1 MNYIVDKKKVGA
13 YLKKLVK
20 EKQYPS
26 NRQFGKACLKMMGCT
41 DPDDVE
47 LNRMNNRLSQI
58 CNGQNGIQMEDML
71 IFSDLLGVSCEEI
84 LSAGERRVPVSSHMT
99 NYRIAFSQDE
109 ELWSSYM
116 KREDKLFLNSDE
128 YGKTVIDYA
137 IEFKNYP
144 FIKWLLD
151 EEFIWLVDNSE
162 YRQFGY
168 SYGGGTSIEKR
179 APWDMDNAVPL
190 QVKYDDQLRLKI
202 ITLALENEDY
212 DVLDE
217 FRARETPFLHRVGY
231 LNDRDDAYQYYN
243 EDYIHAIAN
252 ASDNVLEYFAKEFEL
267 VSNLKWKSQFIYPFL
282 GEVIEVLVENHQ
294 FKKAEFL
301 AQHVL
306 THNQNTYEQ
315 VESLINI
322 AYTAACDEWG
332 DKLTEDLKRALR
344 LQIPKQIEYSEKNR
358 MVSFFDSMGKDKTPI
373 CYATNIVRV
382 KVDKTK
388 SPIKDV
394 LLEINMWYDRV
405 ATLKDTWRCE

>member
-1 MNYIVDKKKVGA
+1 MNYIVDKKQVGA

-20 EKQYPS
+20 ESQYSS
-26 NRQFGKACLKMMGCT
+26 NRQFGKEYLKMMGYT
-41 DPDDVE
+41 QPDDIE
-47 LNRMNNRLSQI
+47 INRMNNRLSQI
-58 CNGQNGIQMEDML
+58 FNGKKGIQMEDML

-84 LSAGERRVPVSSHMT
+84 LSAGERHVPISGHMT
-99 NYRIAFSQDE
+99 NYDIAFSQDE

>member
-1 MNYIVDKKKVGA
+1 MNYIVDKKQVGA

-20 EKQYPS
+20 ESQYSS
-26 NRQFGKACLKMMGCT
+26 NRQFGKEYLKMMGYT
-41 DPDDVE
+41 QPDDIE
-47 LNRMNNRLSQI
+47 INRMNNRLSQI
-58 CNGQNGIQMEDML
+58 FNGKKGIQMEDML

-84 LSAGERRVPVSSHMT
+84 LSAGERHVPISGHMT
-99 NYRIAFSQDE
+99 NYDIAFSQDE

-322 AYTAACDEWG
+322 AYTASCDEWG
-332 DKLTEDLKRALR
+332 DKLTEDLKRALS

-394 LLEINMWYDRV
+394 LLEINMWYDCV
-405 ATLKDTWRCE
+405 ATLKETWGCE

>member
-20 EKQYPS
+20 ENQYPS

-84 LSAGERRVPVSSHMT
+84 LSAGERRVPISGHMT
-99 NYRIAFSQDE
+99 NYDIAFSQDE

-315 VESLINI
+315 VEPLINI

>member
-20 EKQYPS
+20 ENQYPS

-84 LSAGERRVPVSSHMT
+84 LSAGERRVPISGHMT
-99 NYRIAFSQDE
+99 NYDIAFSQDE

-202 ITLALENEDY
+202 IALALENEDY
-212 DVLDE
+212 DVLEE

-282 GEVIEVLVENHQ
+282 GEVIEVLVEDHQ

-388 SPIKDV
+388 FPIKDV

-405 ATLKDTWRCE
+405 AALKETWGCE

>member
-1 MNYIVDKKKVGA
+1 MNYIVDKKQVGA

-20 EKQYPS
+20 ESQYSS
-26 NRQFGKACLKMMGCT
+26 NRQFGKEYLKMMGYT
-41 DPDDVE
+41 QPDDIE
-47 LNRMNNRLSQI
+47 INRMNNRLSQI
-58 CNGQNGIQMEDML
+58 FNGKKGIQMEDML

>member
-1 MNYIVDKKKVGA
+1 MNYIVDKKQVGA

-20 EKQYPS
+20 ESQYSS
-26 NRQFGKACLKMMGCT
+26 NRQFGKEYLKMMGYT
-41 DPDDVE
+41 QPDDIE
-47 LNRMNNRLSQI
+47 INRMNNRLSQI
-58 CNGQNGIQMEDML
+58 LNGKKGIQMEDML

-358 MVSFFDSMGKDKTPI
+358 VVSFFDSMGKDKTPI

>member
-13 YLKKLVK
+13 HLKKLV
-20 EKQYPS
+20 EESQYPS
-26 NRQFGKACLKMMGCT
+26 NRQFGKACLKMMGCN

-58 CNGQNGIQMEDML
+58 FNGQKGIQMEDML
-71 IFSDLLGVSCEEI
+71 IFSDLLEVSCEEI
-84 LSAGERRVPVSSHMT
+84 LSAGERHVPISGHMT
-99 NYRIAFSQDE
+99 NYDIAFSQDK

-116 KREDKLFLNSDE
+116 KREDKMFLNSDE

-202 ITLALENEDY
+202 IALALENEDY

-252 ASDNVLEYFAKEFEL
+252 ASDNVLEYFAREFEL

-282 GEVIEVLVENHQ
+282 GEVIEVLVEDHQ

-388 SPIKDV
+388 FPIKDV

-405 ATLKDTWRCE
+405 AA

>member
-13 YLKKLVK
+13 HLKKLV
-20 EKQYPS
+20 EESQYPS
-26 NRQFGKACLKMMGCT
+26 NRQFGKACLKMMGCN

-58 CNGQNGIQMEDML
+58 FNGQKGIQMEDML
-71 IFSDLLGVSCEEI
+71 IFSDLLEVSCEEI
-84 LSAGERRVPVSSHMT
+84 LSAGERHVPISGHLT
-99 NYRIAFSQDE
+99 NYDIAFSQDK

-116 KREDKLFLNSDE
+116 KREDKMFLNSDE

-202 ITLALENEDY
+202 IALALENEDY

-282 GEVIEVLVENHQ
+282 GEVIEVLVEDHQ

-388 SPIKDV
+388 FPIKDV

-405 ATLKDTWRCE
+405 AALKETWGCE

>member
-13 YLKKLVK
+13 HLKKLV
-20 EKQYPS
+20 EESQYPS
-26 NRQFGKACLKMMGCT
+26 NRQFGKACLKMMGCN
-41 DPDDVE
+41 DPDDVD

-58 CNGQNGIQMEDML
+58 FNGQKGIQMEDML
-71 IFSDLLGVSCEEI
+71 IFSDLLEVSCEEI
-84 LSAGERRVPVSSHMT
+84 LSAGERHVPISGHMT
-99 NYRIAFSQDE
+99 NYDIAFSQDK

-116 KREDKLFLNSDE
+116 KREDKMFLNSDE

-282 GEVIEVLVENHQ
+282 GEVIEVLVEDHQ

-306 THNQNTYEQ
+306 IHNQNTYEQ

-322 AYTAACDEWG
+322 AYTAACDAWG

-388 SPIKDV
+388 FPIKDV

-405 ATLKDTWRCE
+405 AALKETWGCE

>member
-1 MNYIVDKKKVGA
+1 MNYIVDKKQVGA

-20 EKQYPS
+20 ESQYSS
-26 NRQFGKACLKMMGCT
+26 NRQFGKEYLKMMGYT
-41 DPDDVE
+41 QPDDIE
-47 LNRMNNRLSQI
+47 INRMNNRLSQI
-58 CNGQNGIQMEDML
+58 FNGKKGIQMEDML

-358 MVSFFDSMGKDKTPI
+358 VVSFFDSMGKDKTPI

>member
-13 YLKKLVK
+13 HLKKLV
-20 EKQYPS
+20 EESQYPS
-26 NRQFGKACLKMMGCT
+26 NRQFGKACLKMMGCN

-58 CNGQNGIQMEDML
+58 FNGQKGIQMEDML
-71 IFSDLLGVSCEEI
+71 IFSDLLEVSCEEI
-84 LSAGERRVPVSSHMT
+84 LSAGERHVPISGHMT
-99 NYRIAFSQDE
+99 NYDIAFSQDK

-116 KREDKLFLNSDE
+116 KREDKMFLNSDE

-202 ITLALENEDY
+202 IALALENEDY

-252 ASDNVLEYFAKEFEL
+252 ASDNVLEYFAREFEL

-282 GEVIEVLVENHQ
+282 GEVIEVLVEDHQ

-344 LQIPKQIEYSEKNR
+344 LQIPKQIEYSEKTR
-358 MVSFFDSMGKDKTPI
+358 IVSFFDSMGKDKTPI

-388 SPIKDV
+388 FPIKDV

-405 ATLKDTWRCE
+405 AALKETWGCE

>member
-13 YLKKLVK
+13 HLKKLV
-20 EKQYPS
+20 EESQYPS
-26 NRQFGKACLKMMGCT
+26 NRQFGKACLKMMGCN

-58 CNGQNGIQMEDML
+58 FNGQKGIQMEDML
-71 IFSDLLGVSCEEI
+71 IFSDLLEVSCEEI
-84 LSAGERRVPVSSHMT
+84 LSAGERHVPISGHMT
-99 NYRIAFSQDE
+99 NYDIAFSQDK

-116 KREDKLFLNSDE
+116 KREDKMFLNSDE

-202 ITLALENEDY
+202 IALALENEDY

-282 GEVIEVLVENHQ
+282 GEVIEVLVEDHQ

-344 LQIPKQIEYSEKNR
+344 LQIPKQIEYSEKIAWCLFST
-358 MVSFFDSMGKDKTPI
+358 VWGK
-373 CYATNIVRV
+373 
-382 KVDKTK
+382 
-388 SPIKDV
+388 IKRRSAMR
-394 LLEINMWYDRV
+394 LIL
-405 ATLKDTWRCE
+405 